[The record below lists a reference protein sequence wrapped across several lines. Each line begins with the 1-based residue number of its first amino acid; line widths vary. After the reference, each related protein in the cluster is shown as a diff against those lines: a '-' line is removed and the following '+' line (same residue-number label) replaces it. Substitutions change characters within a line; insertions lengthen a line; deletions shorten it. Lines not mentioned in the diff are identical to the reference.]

1 MSEKTAFQEV
11 LTHYLLSAK
20 QVARLLKVSIATA
33 NRRIKAMKEQYQL
46 NKYEKISLHHV
57 CDYANLEVNEALLAI
72 L

>member
-1 MSEKTAFQEV
+1 MEPKGMSEKTAFQEV

-46 NKYEKISLHHV
+46 NK
-57 CDYANLEVNEALLAI
+57 
-72 L
+72 